1 MITNYQSLK
10 SFFGKIQNEDLNQY
24 IRRFN
29 NVLEISKKKG
39 NHDKEKDRFY
49 NLSEI
54 KELSYNGYYQTGND
68 QEIQLHFGEEDI
80 YCTDNKVDFINRVL
94 DEHILPRIL
103 PQIKKRPK
111 TPAREKGNA

>member
-49 NLSEI
+49 SLSEV
-54 KELSYNGYYQTGND
+54 KELSYNDYYQTCYD

-80 YCTDNKVDFINRVL
+80 YCTDNKTDFINRVL

-103 PQIKKRPK
+103 PQIKKRPQN
-111 TPAREKGNA
+111 PAREKGNA